1 MAQKRTTSRLVV
13 IGALIGVIGVAA
25 VASALFVAQGGVG
38 RGHMRFDQV
47 IGILGLPWL
56 WVLELISWPESLWL
70 GDYVMI
76 VLLPL
81 ACNLAVVLV
90 LWALLKRRR

>member
-1 MAQKRTTSRLVV
+1 MQTQSRLVV
-13 IGALIGVIGVAA
+13 IGALVGVLGLAA

-56 WVLELISWPESLWL
+56 LILEVTPWPESLWL

-90 LWALLKRRR
+90 LWRLLTRRR

>member
-1 MAQKRTTSRLVV
+1 MSKPRRNVLIAALLV
-13 IGALIGVIGVAA
+13 IAGVAFA
-25 VASALFVAQGGVG
+25 ASSFLFVAQGGVG
-38 RGHMRFDQV
+38 AGHMRFDQV

-81 ACNLAVVLV
+81 VCNLAVVFV
-90 LWALLKRRR
+90 LWRLLTRRG

>member
-1 MAQKRTTSRLVV
+1 MRTRFRSFGFFAAFVGVL
-13 IGALIGVIGVAA
+13 ALAA
-25 VASALFVAQGGVG
+25 VASALFVVQGGFG
-38 RGHMRFDQV
+38 RGDGRFDQL

-56 WVLELISWPESLWL
+56 WVLELIPWPESLWL
-70 GDYVMI
+70 GDYVMT

-81 ACNLAVVLV
+81 AGNLAVVLV

>member
-1 MAQKRTTSRLVV
+1 MPRSRRNVPFATLL
-13 IGALIGVIGVAA
+13 LIVLAA
-25 VASALFVAQGGVG
+25 FAASSFLFVAQGGVG
-38 RGHMRFDQV
+38 AGHMRFDQV

-56 WVLELISWPESLWL
+56 WVLELIPWPESLWL

-81 ACNLAVVLV
+81 VCNLAVVLV

>member
-1 MAQKRTTSRLVV
+1 MPRSRRNVPFA
-13 IGALIGVIGVAA
+13 ALLLIVLAA
-25 VASALFVAQGGVG
+25 FAASSFLFVAQGGVG
-38 RGHMRFDQV
+38 AGHMRFDQV

-56 WVLELISWPESLWL
+56 WVLELIPWPESLWL

-81 ACNLAVVLV
+81 VLNLCCVLGLWLV
-90 LWALLKRRR
+90 LRCRR